1 MPKYK
6 CNANQHYGGRKM
18 KVKDMSVGQRCWMGY
33 CIPSSTGHKPMIGV
47 HEYEVVFPEYSIVS
61 SVFNGVKSKSTNVSE
76 ADCYLTDK
84 EAWESVIRDLRKME
98 DSISELINEC
108 LAKQL
113 EKVLTEKD
121 AA

>member
-1 MPKYK
+1 
-6 CNANQHYGGRKM
+6 
-18 KVKDMSVGQRCWMGY
+18 
-33 CIPSSTGHKPMIGV
+33 MIGV
-47 HEYEVVFPEYSIVS
+47 HQYEVVLPEYSIVS

-76 ADCYLTDK
+76 VDFYLTDK